1 MFYFYW
7 KDREEVFLKP
17 DPLTPNINLYAP
29 TPLKRTLEIF
39 FRLISANQMSRI
51 LKQSRDI
58 TIDFHPLFSSIS
70 LLSPKSTLLTGDGH
84 SGQREDRE
92 EILVIFTAAVIL
104 FQQDAKKLVHVMM
117 LAELSRREG
126 DANIKPDPDI
136 DVFMKAAATEG

>member
-70 LLSPKSTLLTGDGH
+70 LLSPKSTPLTGDGH
-84 SGQREDRE
+84 SRRRVS
-92 EILVIFTAAVIL
+92 LSPL
-104 FQQDAKKLVHVMM
+104 FVSQFHNL
-117 LAELSRREG
+117 
-126 DANIKPDPDI
+126 
-136 DVFMKAAATEG
+136 DVFLNLVGFILLCGNATGSSKFRAHTDRF